1 MVDNQPEAPRLDTP
15 GPETLGALKSSGWT
29 SVTVKDEIRRNAVE
43 RIRSGEQ
50 LFPGVMGYEDTVLP
64 QLEHAVLAGHDVIF
78 LGERGLSLIHI

>member
-1 MVDNQPEAPRLDTP
+1 M
-15 GPETLGALKSSGWT
+15 
-29 SVTVKDEIRRNAVE
+29 TVKDEIRRNAVE

-78 LGERGLSLIHI
+78 LGERGQACLLYTSPSPRDS